1 MGFCLV
7 VAGQIAVCLIL
18 PTFSPVGVL
27 GAAAVVYGGLGFV
40 FSPAQT
46 AGLQTL
52 SPDEHPHGVAIINTF
67 IQIAASIG
75 PSLLIGILSGV
86 AQDAEAQGAV
96 ANAAQ
101 AQGFSAAVAVAG
113 AIAAI
118 GLVVA
123 FLYARKR
130 HAMRM
135 EAKEASAS
143 ALASDSAASGDMPRS
158 PVESV
163 TVASVLKA
171 PYMVSSTATVREVT
185 ERLVE
190 CKTSGLPVVDARGAV
205 VGFVSDGDVLA
216 AVGKQYAP
224 ASNLTGTLAALRDMR
239 GFDERFAD
247 ALSANVM
254 DIAAKPVVSVGED
267 ASIDD
272 VCTLLASK
280 RIKKVPVVE
289 AGRLRGAISRSD
301 VVRAFMLAVAEHT
314 PESIAVSD

>member
-1 MGFCLV
+1 M
-7 VAGQIAVCLIL
+7 
-18 PTFSPVGVL
+18 
-27 GAAAVVYGGLGFV
+27 
-40 FSPAQT
+40 
-46 AGLQTL
+46 
-52 SPDEHPHGVAIINTF
+52 
-67 IQIAASIG
+67 
-75 PSLLIGILSGV
+75 
-86 AQDAEAQGAV
+86 
-96 ANAAQ
+96 
-101 AQGFSAAVAVAG
+101 
-113 AIAAI
+113 
-118 GLVVA
+118 
-123 FLYARKR
+123 
-130 HAMRM
+130 
-135 EAKEASAS
+135 
-143 ALASDSAASGDMPRS
+143 
-158 PVESV
+158 
-163 TVASVLKA
+163 
-171 PYMVSSTATVREVT
+171 
-185 ERLVE
+185 
-190 CKTSGLPVVDARGAV
+190 
-205 VGFVSDGDVLA
+205 LA